1 MRERIVEITENGRY
15 LSCRDGFL
23 LVSEKGEE
31 LGRVPLDDVLG
42 VIATAHGVS
51 FSRSLV
57 DALASRGAAFVLCGK
72 NFDPTAWLV
81 PMTGHNAQG
90 ERLRAQAAAGAVVL
104 NRAWQAV
111 VQAKLTWQASALE
124 AAGAPPAP
132 LLSLAP
138 KVMPGDPG
146 NIEAQGARRYWKLL
160 FGKDFRRDRYAPGIN
175 AMLNYGYAVLRA
187 AAARAV
193 AGAGLH
199 PGLGVFHSSH
209 KNPMPLA
216 DDLMESFRPVIDA
229 TVRLRMAGTGRDD
242 GVTPEAKRQ
251 LVKTLF
257 LDIDT
262 DRGTTPLTTCIQRLV
277 SSLAELFLEER
288 ANLEIAPAPAGEALR
303 RRLMTE
309 SESEDTNRVSDDVDD
324 GDV

>member
-1 MRERIVEITENGRY
+1 MRERIVEIAENGRF

-23 LVSEKGEE
+23 LVNVKGEE

-42 VIATAHGVS
+42 VIATAPGVS
-51 FSRSLV
+51 FSRSVV
-57 DALASRGAAFVLCGK
+57 DSLATRGAAFVLCGK
-72 NFDPTAWLV
+72 NYAPAAWLV
-81 PMTGHNAQG
+81 PMVGHHAQG
-90 ERLRAQAAAGAVVL
+90 ERLRAQAAASQPL
-104 NRAWQAV
+104 QKRAWQSI
-111 VQAKLTWQASALE
+111 VQRKLEWQGAAL
-124 AAGAPPAP
+124 AATGIPPAP
-132 LLSLAP
+132 LLSLVS
-138 KVMPGDPG
+138 KVRSGDPG

-160 FGKDFRRDRYAPGIN
+160 FGKSFQRDPEASGTN
-175 AMLNYGYAVLRA
+175 ALLNYGYAVLRA

-216 DDLMESFRPVIDA
+216 DDLMEPFRPAIDA
-229 TVRLRMAGTGRDD
+229 TVRLRMADAACAD
-242 GVTPEAKRQ
+242 KVTPEAKRQ

-262 DRGTTPLTTCIQRLV
+262 DRGTTPLAICIQRLA
-277 SSLAELFLEER
+277 SSLAELFLGER
-288 ANLEIAPAPAGEALR
+288 KALEIAPAPAGEVLR
-303 RRLMTE
+303 QRLLTE
-309 SESEDTNRVSDDVDD
+309 AEGEDTDRISADVDD